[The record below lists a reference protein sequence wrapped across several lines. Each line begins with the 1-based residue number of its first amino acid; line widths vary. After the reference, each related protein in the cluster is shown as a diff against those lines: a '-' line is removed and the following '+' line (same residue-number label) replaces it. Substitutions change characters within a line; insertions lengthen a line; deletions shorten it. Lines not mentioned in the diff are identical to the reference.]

1 MSFDNDN
8 FNIIYIDVQI
18 RYVKNHK
25 FANTKESL
33 NNSRLWIRN
42 VTFHF
47 SMKLKTNENDM
58 WRWKCGG
65 FRHLSIIMT
74 KTILS

>member
-33 NNSRLWIRN
+33 KIQDYELE
-42 VTFHF
+42 
-47 SMKLKTNENDM
+47 M
-58 WRWKCGG
+58 
-65 FRHLSIIMT
+65 
-74 KTILS
+74 